1 MGLGCPHAFAQ
12 NMSWELP
19 MDLLFPEQK
28 MNLEEQ
34 PEPPV
39 VETRSLGTP
48 ISLRCAQCLA
58 QLCGLLLPA
67 QQLVM
72 I

>member
-1 MGLGCPHAFAQ
+1 
-12 NMSWELP
+12 